1 MTPQKEWHLNGDSEA
16 EWDVSVLKRSSKGW
30 QRRSLAGTYRGKATW
45 GMENCPLYLPT
56 HPGLHPNTKGREG
69 SDWCRATGQTCMGRT
84 LCMSLYEA
92 DPLQRIWTSLNVELK
107 QSMIL
112 YQIKEGLLW
121 GSATSK
127 SYPTGSIVF
136 TPLVSTA
143 HEQIKTALFLGHTK
157 YKVAGNSWHVF
168 V

>member
-1 MTPQKEWHLNGDSEA
+1 MTPQQEWHLNGDSEA

-30 QRRSLAGTYRGKATW
+30 QRRSLAGTYRGKAMQ

-69 SDWCRATGQTCMGRT
+69 SDAGPLARPVWAEP

-92 DPLQRIWTSLNVELK
+92 DPLQRIWTSLNMEPK